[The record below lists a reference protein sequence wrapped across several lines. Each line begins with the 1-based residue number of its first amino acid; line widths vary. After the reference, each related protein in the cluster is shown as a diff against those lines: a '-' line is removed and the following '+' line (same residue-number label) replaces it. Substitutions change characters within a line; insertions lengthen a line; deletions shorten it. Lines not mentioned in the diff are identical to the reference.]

1 MKKRKISFQKI
12 FNLISA
18 IFLITC
24 CLFYGGRFIK
34 LYLENKKVV
43 VNEANTLGKSLKEN
57 SESFLKNVNGVYYF
71 TSDVENNYVSYSGIL
86 FRAVKIEDNNI
97 ITLIANNSITSLAL
111 GDKKGYIDSYINM
124 WLNKSEAEYSGILET
139 KLNSTVTYLKKQD
152 ICLSKITEISDYSC
166 SDYNSDYYL
175 SSLTIEDYI
184 NTGAQNSFINTN
196 ENFYLSNIDESDN
209 VWIVNTDGKITTS
222 NNDNIYGV
230 KPVIKLKENLNLISG
245 NGTKDDPYVIESTLG
260 LLGSYV
266 ELDSDIW
273 RVIDFDENNV
283 KLMLDDY
290 LKDGSDTVS
299 YKYSTN
305 SSYHDDTK
313 YNTLAY
319 YLKNTFL
326 ANLSYKDKVLEVN
339 YANGYYG
346 SENNYNYTQTLK
358 KTVNTKVAQV
368 SIGDIILNHN
378 LNHYFTM
385 TSSSTK
391 NNFVYTIES
400 DATPYSRIV
409 SSTNHVVPVIT
420 ISRSSLE
427 GTGSKSDPLRLGEV

>member
-86 FRAVKIEDNNI
+86 FRAVKIEDNNV

-124 WLNKSEAEYSGILET
+124 WLNKSESEYSGILET

-209 VWIVNTDGKITTS
+209 IWIVNTDGKITTS

-273 RVIDFDENNV
+273 RVIDFDEDNV

-409 SSTNHVVPVIT
+409 SSTSHVVPVIT